1 MRTFANSP
9 TPSMSA
15 TVQLLLEHRFSSTR
29 VLRFCVAARHGER
42 RAEPALLRVATL
54 VYWYHRTIRTTQTTD
69 GIWNGV
75 PTIQYLNPG
84 GLVMRRHGHQAMTCF
99 TPETATVSLGE
110 GSSPITAWCGCSPF
124 FFFFSSLLIFSDQQ
138 DTIQISGCCPLCSG
152 TLWHH
157 NMLEEWAEEH
167 GADQIGT
174 DSTQQ
179 VLQSN
184 SLKLH
189 TPDIAYTPV
198 SA

>member
-124 FFFFSSLLIFSDQQ
+124 FFFLLLAAYFFRPTRY
-138 DTIQISGCCPLCSG
+138 DTNFGMLPPLFRNIMASQ
-152 TLWHH
+152 H
-157 NMLEEWAEEH
+157 A
-167 GADQIGT
+167 
-174 DSTQQ
+174 
-179 VLQSN
+179 
-184 SLKLH
+184 
-189 TPDIAYTPV
+189 
-198 SA
+198 

>member
-1 MRTFANSP
+1 
-9 TPSMSA
+9 MSA
-15 TVQLLLEHRFSSTR
+15 TVQLLLAHRFSSTR

-110 GSSPITAWCGCSPF
+110 GSSPITAWCGCSPL
-124 FFFFSSLLIFSDQQ
+124 FFFFSSLLIFPTKKIRYKFRDAAPFVQEHYGITTCLKSGRKSMAP
-138 DTIQISGCCPLCSG
+138 TKSGQIAHSKYYSR
-152 TLWHH
+152 
-157 NMLEEWAEEH
+157 
-167 GADQIGT
+167 
-174 DSTQQ
+174 
-179 VLQSN
+179 
-184 SLKLH
+184 
-189 TPDIAYTPV
+189 TP
-198 SA
+198 